1 MITLQC
7 KLAFESREEKEKVL
21 SLMRGFTSAQRYAYK
36 RLLEGEDR
44 NELKKQ
50 IPGMFRINTRYAD
63 DAILKA
69 KAIITSCRERGQN
82 PRKVVFGGRAL
93 FEKLR
98 SHHISEKKKRAYKR
112 EWREK
117 RQGSLYS
124 RGDRSRRG
132 NLNLRFL
139 FEDERIALRINTGD
153 RDYVVARVIRSVSRK
168 KDKWI
173 DFLCHLFI
181 AERGNEYFPY
191 TVELK
196 LKDKEVYAFVS
207 YEEAIPPKTLTRDR
221 GVTGIDLNASPFH
234 LAWAE
239 VDEDGNL
246 KSYGRVDLSSLIGK
260 NKNQRKNLLWEVA
273 YEIIELAKSKGRAIA
288 IEGLKKFPK
297 GRKGDGKRKLR
308 KRLYEFIY
316 KGILEKVE
324 VLAAREGVE
333 VVRVSPAYTS
343 VIGTLKYAPQ
353 YLIDK
358 DTAAAYVIGRRGMGF
373 TEKIPRNY
381 SALLS
386 DRECLDSSLDLLE
399 ERIRD
404 LKCRIKSERDQYKR
418 KALKEDLKALLRGK
432 KEVLEL
438 VSSECEP
445 ASRKRT
451 AGWNKF
457 VRGLRLGRQKS
468 WRVLRAVVTFSLLGK
483 SFLRDFSPLRPSLV
497 SGDWKRVV
505 KGRVPVPGAGASSA
519 VHKCAV

>member
-1 MITLQC
+1 MITLEC
-7 KLAFESREEKEKVL
+7 KLAFENKEEKEKVL
-21 SLMRGFTSAQRYAYK
+21 SLMRGFSSAQRYAYK
-36 RLLEGEDR
+36 RLLAGEGR

-50 IPGMFRINTRYAD
+50 IPGLFGINTRYAD

-69 KAIITSCRERGQN
+69 QAIITSCRERGQN

-98 SHHISEKKKRAYKR
+98 SHHISEKKRIRYKR

-139 FEDERIALRINTGD
+139 FEDERLTLRINTGN
-153 RDYVVARVIRSVSRK
+153 RDYVVVRVIRSVSRK

-173 DFLCHLFI
+173 DFLCRLFV
-181 AERGNEYFPY
+181 AEMRNEYFPY

-196 LKDKEVYAFVS
+196 LKGGEVYAFVR
-207 YEEAIPPKTLTRDR
+207 YEEPIPPKTLTRDR
-221 GVTGIDLNASPFH
+221 GVIGIDLNASPFH
-234 LAWAE
+234 LAWVE

-273 YEIIELAKSKGRAIA
+273 YEVVELAKSKGRAIA
-288 IEGLKKFPK
+288 LEDLKKFPK
-297 GRKGDGKRKLR
+297 GRRGDGRGKLR
-308 KRLYEFIY
+308 KRLYEFVY

-324 VLAAREGVE
+324 VLAVREGVE
-333 VVRVSPAYTS
+333 VVRVNPAYTS

-358 DTAAAYVIGRRGMGF
+358 DIAAAYVIGRRGMGF

-386 DRECLDSSLDLLE
+386 DGECLDAFLDLLE

-404 LKCRIKSERDQYKR
+404 LRYRIKSEKDQYKR
-418 KALKEDLKALLRGK
+418 KALKAELKALLIGK
-432 KEVLEL
+432 KELLEL

-451 AGWNKF
+451 SGWNKS

-483 SFLRDFSPLRPSLV
+483 SFLRDFSPLRPTLV

-505 KGRVPVPGAGASSA
+505 KGRVPAPGAGASST
-519 VHKCAV
+519 VH